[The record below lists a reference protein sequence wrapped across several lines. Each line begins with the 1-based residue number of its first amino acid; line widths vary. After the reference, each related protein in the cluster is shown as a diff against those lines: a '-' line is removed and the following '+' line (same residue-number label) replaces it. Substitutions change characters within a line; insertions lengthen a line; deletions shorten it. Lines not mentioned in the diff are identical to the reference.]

1 MLHVLLAAII
11 SQAPAATQAAP
22 AAPAAP
28 TTLALSIG
36 SKAPIPEISD
46 FVRGEKPTFFEPG
59 KVYVIEFW
67 ATWCPPCRQSMPHLT
82 KLAEDMKSKGVVIV
96 GVSDEKV
103 ETVRTFLEKDE
114 WKQKARYTLA
124 TDPDRSTHK
133 AYMEASGQGGIPTAF
148 IVKEGVVQW
157 IGHPMEMDA
166 PLAKVVNGTW
176 DPKTAKQTFEDSVAE
191 EMKAM
196 GRQNDMTKAID
207 SKDWDKA
214 VALIDAEIAASTGE
228 EAMQSR
234 VQKAQILLVAGRSE
248 AAYALCAELIKE
260 DPALRNFVAT
270 SVLHLPDVADRRVDL
285 AITWLTDVTSAA
297 GPANPQVL
305 AELAYAW
312 SLKGDFTKAA
322 DFMRRAIDTAK
333 SLGPTA
339 ADYVA
344 DLTAQL
350 KGYESK
356 AAGNGSSN
364 AAGSNSNAADSKS
377 NKYSA
382 AQPSSLARRAVDRR

>member
-11 SQAPAATQAAP
+11 SQAPAATQTAP
-22 AAPAAP
+22 TAPAAP

-166 PLAKVVNGTW
+166 PLAKIVDGTW
-176 DPKTAKQTFEDSVAE
+176 DPKTAKQSFEDAVAE

-214 VALIDAEIAASTGE
+214 VALIDAEIAAAKGE
-228 EAMQSR
+228 EAMQSK

-248 AAYALCAELIKE
+248 AAYALCAELVKE

-344 DLTAQL
+344 DLTEQL

-356 AAGNGSSN
+356 AAGNGNSN
-364 AAGSNSNAADSKS
+364 AAGTNSNAADSKG
-377 NKYSA
+377 NK
-382 AQPSSLARRAVDRR
+382 

>member
-124 TDPDRSTHK
+124 TDPDRSTHR

-166 PLAKVVNGTW
+166 PLAKIVDGTW

-228 EAMQSR
+228 EAMQSK

-377 NKYSA
+377 NK
-382 AQPSSLARRAVDRR
+382 

>member
-166 PLAKVVNGTW
+166 PLAKIVDGTW
-176 DPKTAKQTFEDSVAE
+176 DPKTAKQSFEDAVAE

-228 EAMQSR
+228 EAMQSK

-350 KGYESK
+350 KGYELK
-356 AAGNGSSN
+356 AAGNGTSD

-377 NKYSA
+377 NK
-382 AQPSSLARRAVDRR
+382 

>member
-1 MLHVLLAAII
+1 MLHLLLAAII
-11 SQAPAATQAAP
+11 SQAQAATQAATAAQ
-22 AAPAAP
+22 AAPP
-28 TTLALSIG
+28 TLALSIG

-96 GVSDEKV
+96 GISDEKV
-103 ETVRTFLEKDE
+103 ETVRTFLEKEE

-166 PLAKVVNGTW
+166 PLAKVVDGTW
-176 DPKTAKQTFEDSVAE
+176 DSKTAKQTFEDAVAE

-214 VALIDAEIAASTGE
+214 IAMIDAEIATAKGE
-228 EAMQSR
+228 EALQSK
-234 VQKAQILLVAGRSE
+234 VQKAQILLIAGRGD
-248 AAYALCAELIKE
+248 AAYALCAELVKE
-260 DPALRNFVAT
+260 DPNVRTYIAT
-270 SVLHLPDVADRRVDL
+270 SVLRIPDVADRRVDV
-285 AITWLTDVTSAA
+285 AIGWLSDVVTADGA
-297 GPANPQVL
+297 TNPQVL

-322 DFMRRAIDTAK
+322 DFARRAMESAK

-339 ADYVA
+339 AEYVA
-344 DLTAQL
+344 DLAEQL

-356 AAGNGSSN
+356 
-364 AAGSNSNAADSKS
+364 SK
-377 NKYSA
+377 K
-382 AQPSSLARRAVDRR
+382 

>member
-1 MLHVLLAAII
+1 MLDLLLAAII
-11 SQAPAATQAAP
+11 SQAQAATQAATAAQ
-22 AAPAAP
+22 AAPP
-28 TTLALSIG
+28 TLALSIG

-96 GVSDEKV
+96 GISDEKV
-103 ETVRTFLEKDE
+103 ETVRTFLEKEE

-166 PLAKVVNGTW
+166 PLAKVVDGTW
-176 DPKTAKQTFEDSVAE
+176 DSKTAKQTFEDAVAE

-214 VALIDAEIAASTGE
+214 IAMIDAEIATAKGE
-228 EAMQSR
+228 EALQSK
-234 VQKAQILLVAGRSE
+234 VQKAQILLIAGRGD
-248 AAYALCAELIKE
+248 AAYALCAELVKE
-260 DPALRNFVAT
+260 DPNVRTYIAT
-270 SVLHLPDVADRRVDL
+270 SVLRIPDVADRRVDV
-285 AITWLTDVTSAA
+285 AIGWLSDVVTADGA
-297 GPANPQVL
+297 TNPQVL

-322 DFMRRAIDTAK
+322 DFARRAMESAK

-339 ADYVA
+339 AEYVA
-344 DLTAQL
+344 DLAEQL

-356 AAGNGSSN
+356 
-364 AAGSNSNAADSKS
+364 SK
-377 NKYSA
+377 K
-382 AQPSSLARRAVDRR
+382 

>member
-124 TDPDRSTHK
+124 TDPDRSTHR

-166 PLAKVVNGTW
+166 PLAKIVDGTW

-377 NKYSA
+377 NK
-382 AQPSSLARRAVDRR
+382 

>member
-11 SQAPAATQAAP
+11 SQAPAATQTAP

-166 PLAKVVNGTW
+166 PLAKIVDGTW
-176 DPKTAKQTFEDSVAE
+176 DPKTAKQSFEDAVAE

-214 VALIDAEIAASTGE
+214 VALIDAEIAAAKGE
-228 EAMQSR
+228 EAMQSK

-248 AAYALCAELIKE
+248 AAYALCAELVKE

-344 DLTAQL
+344 DLTEQL

-356 AAGNGSSN
+356 AAGNGNSN
-364 AAGSNSNAADSKS
+364 AAGNNSNAADSKS
-377 NKYSA
+377 NK
-382 AQPSSLARRAVDRR
+382 

>member
-166 PLAKVVNGTW
+166 PLAKIVDGTW
-176 DPKTAKQTFEDSVAE
+176 DPKTAKQSFEDAVAE

-228 EAMQSR
+228 EAMQSK

-333 SLGPTA
+333 SLGPNA

-350 KGYESK
+350 KGYELK

-364 AAGSNSNAADSKS
+364 AAGSTSNAADSKS
-377 NKYSA
+377 NK
-382 AQPSSLARRAVDRR
+382 

>member
-11 SQAPAATQAAP
+11 SQAQAATQAAP

-166 PLAKVVNGTW
+166 PLAKIVDGTW
-176 DPKTAKQTFEDSVAE
+176 DPKNAKQTFEDSVAE

-228 EAMQSR
+228 EAMQSK

-248 AAYALCAELIKE
+248 AAYALCAQLVKE
-260 DPALRNFVAT
+260 DPALRTFVAT
-270 SVLHLPDVADRRVDL
+270 SVLRIP
-285 AITWLTDVTSAA
+285 
-297 GPANPQVL
+297 
-305 AELAYAW
+305 
-312 SLKGDFTKAA
+312 
-322 DFMRRAIDTAK
+322 
-333 SLGPTA
+333 
-339 ADYVA
+339 
-344 DLTAQL
+344 
-350 KGYESK
+350 
-356 AAGNGSSN
+356 
-364 AAGSNSNAADSKS
+364 
-377 NKYSA
+377 
-382 AQPSSLARRAVDRR
+382 

>member
-166 PLAKVVNGTW
+166 PLAKIVDGTW
-176 DPKTAKQTFEDSVAE
+176 DPKTAKQSFEDSVAE

-214 VALIDAEIAASTGE
+214 VALIDTEIAASTGE
-228 EAMQSR
+228 EAMQSK

-356 AAGNGSSN
+356 AAGNGRSN

-377 NKYSA
+377 NK
-382 AQPSSLARRAVDRR
+382 

>member
-1 MLHVLLAAII
+1 MLNVLLAAII

-124 TDPDRSTHK
+124 TDPDRSTYK

-166 PLAKVVNGTW
+166 PLAKIVDGTW
-176 DPKTAKQTFEDSVAE
+176 DPKTAKQTFEDAVAE

-228 EAMQSR
+228 EAMQSK

-248 AAYALCAELIKE
+248 AAYALCAELVKE
-260 DPALRNFVAT
+260 DPALRTFVAT
-270 SVLHLPDVADRRVDL
+270 SVLRIPDVADRRVDL

-377 NKYSA
+377 NK
-382 AQPSSLARRAVDRR
+382 

>member
-166 PLAKVVNGTW
+166 PLAKIVDGTW
-176 DPKTAKQTFEDSVAE
+176 DPKTAKQSFEDSVAE

-228 EAMQSR
+228 EAMQSK

-248 AAYALCAELIKE
+248 AAYALCAELVKE

-297 GPANPQVL
+297 GPVNPQVL

-356 AAGNGSSN
+356 AAGNSSSN

-377 NKYSA
+377 NK
-382 AQPSSLARRAVDRR
+382 

>member
-11 SQAPAATQAAP
+11 SQAPAATQAATAAQ
-22 AAPAAP
+22 AAPP
-28 TTLALSIG
+28 TLALSIG

-96 GVSDEKV
+96 GISDEKV
-103 ETVRTFLEKDE
+103 ETVRTFLEKEE

-166 PLAKVVNGTW
+166 PLAKVVDGTW
-176 DPKTAKQTFEDSVAE
+176 DSKTAKQTFEDAVAE

-214 VALIDAEIAASTGE
+214 IAMIDAEIATAKGE
-228 EAMQSR
+228 EALQSK
-234 VQKAQILLVAGRSE
+234 VQKAQVLLIAGRGD
-248 AAYALCAELIKE
+248 AAYALCAELVKE
-260 DPALRNFVAT
+260 DPNVRTYIAT
-270 SVLHLPDVADRRVDL
+270 SVLRIPDVADRRVDV
-285 AITWLTDVTSAA
+285 AIGWLSDVVTADGA
-297 GPANPQVL
+297 TNPQVL

-322 DFMRRAIDTAK
+322 DFARRAMESAK

-339 ADYVA
+339 AEYVA
-344 DLTAQL
+344 DLAEQL

-356 AAGNGSSN
+356 
-364 AAGSNSNAADSKS
+364 SK
-377 NKYSA
+377 K
-382 AQPSSLARRAVDRR
+382 

>member
-124 TDPDRSTHK
+124 TDPDRSTHR

-166 PLAKVVNGTW
+166 PLAKIVDGTW

-228 EAMQSR
+228 EAMQSK

-356 AAGNGSSN
+356 AAGNSSSN

-377 NKYSA
+377 NK
-382 AQPSSLARRAVDRR
+382 

>member
-22 AAPAAP
+22 VAPAAP

-124 TDPDRSTHK
+124 TDPDRSTHR

-166 PLAKVVNGTW
+166 PLAKIVDGTW

-228 EAMQSR
+228 EAMQSK

-344 DLTAQL
+344 DLTEQL

-377 NKYSA
+377 NK
-382 AQPSSLARRAVDRR
+382 

>member
-1 MLHVLLAAII
+1 MLDLLLAAII
-11 SQAPAATQAAP
+11 SQAQAATQAATAAQ
-22 AAPAAP
+22 AAPP
-28 TTLALSIG
+28 TLALSIG

-96 GVSDEKV
+96 GISDEKV
-103 ETVRTFLEKDE
+103 ETVRTFLEKEE

-148 IVKEGVVQW
+148 IVREGVVQW

-166 PLAKVVNGTW
+166 PLAKVVDGTW
-176 DPKTAKQTFEDSVAE
+176 DSKTAKQTFEDAVAE

-214 VALIDAEIAASTGE
+214 IAMIDAEIATAKGE
-228 EAMQSR
+228 EALQSK
-234 VQKAQILLVAGRSE
+234 VQKAQILLIAGRGD
-248 AAYALCAELIKE
+248 AAYALCAELVKE
-260 DPALRNFVAT
+260 DPNVRTYIAT
-270 SVLHLPDVADRRVDL
+270 SVLRIPDVADRRVDV
-285 AITWLTDVTSAA
+285 AIGWLSDVVTADGA
-297 GPANPQVL
+297 TNPQVL

-322 DFMRRAIDTAK
+322 DFARRAMESAK

-339 ADYVA
+339 AEYVA
-344 DLTAQL
+344 DLAEQL

-356 AAGNGSSN
+356 
-364 AAGSNSNAADSKS
+364 SK
-377 NKYSA
+377 K
-382 AQPSSLARRAVDRR
+382 

>member
-67 ATWCPPCRQSMPHLT
+67 ATWCPPSRQSMPHLT

-124 TDPDRSTHK
+124 TDPDRSTHR

-166 PLAKVVNGTW
+166 PLAKIVDGTW

-228 EAMQSR
+228 EAMQSK

-377 NKYSA
+377 NK
-382 AQPSSLARRAVDRR
+382 

>member
-124 TDPDRSTHK
+124 TDPDRSTHR

-166 PLAKVVNGTW
+166 PLAKIVDGTW

-364 AAGSNSNAADSKS
+364 AAGSSSNAADSKS
-377 NKYSA
+377 NK
-382 AQPSSLARRAVDRR
+382 

>member
-28 TTLALSIG
+28 TTLGLSIG

-166 PLAKVVNGTW
+166 PLAKIVDGTW
-176 DPKTAKQTFEDSVAE
+176 DPKTAKQSFEDAVAE

-214 VALIDAEIAASTGE
+214 VALIDAEIAAAKGE
-228 EAMQSR
+228 EAMQSK

-248 AAYALCAELIKE
+248 AAYALCAELVKE

-344 DLTAQL
+344 DLTEQL

-356 AAGNGSSN
+356 AAGNGNSN
-364 AAGSNSNAADSKS
+364 AAGTNSNAADSKG
-377 NKYSA
+377 NK
-382 AQPSSLARRAVDRR
+382 

>member
-166 PLAKVVNGTW
+166 PLAKIVDGTW
-176 DPKTAKQTFEDSVAE
+176 DPKTAKQSFEDAVAE

-214 VALIDAEIAASTGE
+214 VALIDAEIAAAKGE
-228 EAMQSR
+228 EAMQSK

-248 AAYALCAELIKE
+248 AAYALCAELVKE
-260 DPALRNFVAT
+260 DPTLRTFVAT
-270 SVLHLPDVADRRVDL
+270 SVLRIPDVADRRVDL

-344 DLTAQL
+344 DLTEQL

-356 AAGNGSSN
+356 AAGNGNSN
-364 AAGSNSNAADSKS
+364 AAGTNSNAADSKG
-377 NKYSA
+377 NK
-382 AQPSSLARRAVDRR
+382 

>member
-1 MLHVLLAAII
+1 MLHLLLAAII
-11 SQAPAATQAAP
+11 SQAPGATQAAP

-96 GVSDEKV
+96 GISDEKV
-103 ETVRTFLEKDE
+103 ETVRTFLEKEE

-166 PLAKVVNGTW
+166 PLAKVVDGTW
-176 DPKTAKQTFEDSVAE
+176 DSKTAKQTFEDAVAE

-214 VALIDAEIAASTGE
+214 IAMIDAEIATAKGE
-228 EAMQSR
+228 EALQSK
-234 VQKAQILLVAGRSE
+234 VQKAQILLIAERGD
-248 AAYALCAELIKE
+248 AAYALCAELVKE
-260 DPALRNFVAT
+260 DPNVRTYIAT
-270 SVLHLPDVADRRVDL
+270 SVLRIPDVADRRVDV
-285 AITWLTDVTSAA
+285 AIGWLSDVVTADGA
-297 GPANPQVL
+297 TNPQVL

-322 DFMRRAIDTAK
+322 DFARRAMESAK

-339 ADYVA
+339 AEYVA
-344 DLTAQL
+344 DLAEQL

-356 AAGNGSSN
+356 
-364 AAGSNSNAADSKS
+364 SK
-377 NKYSA
+377 K
-382 AQPSSLARRAVDRR
+382 

>member
-124 TDPDRSTHK
+124 TDPDRSTHR

-166 PLAKVVNGTW
+166 PLAKIVDGTW

-214 VALIDAEIAASTGE
+214 VALIDAEIAASAGE
-228 EAMQSR
+228 EAMQSK

-312 SLKGDFTKAA
+312 SLTGDFTKAA

-350 KGYESK
+350 KGYELK

-364 AAGSNSNAADSKS
+364 AAGSSSNAADSKS
-377 NKYSA
+377 N
-382 AQPSSLARRAVDRR
+382 Q

>member
-166 PLAKVVNGTW
+166 PLAKIVDGTW
-176 DPKTAKQTFEDSVAE
+176 DPKTAKQTFEDAVAE

-350 KGYESK
+350 KGYELK

-364 AAGSNSNAADSKS
+364 AAGSSSNAADSKS
-377 NKYSA
+377 NK
-382 AQPSSLARRAVDRR
+382 

>member
-11 SQAPAATQAAP
+11 SQAPAATQATP

-124 TDPDRSTHK
+124 TDPDRSTHR

-166 PLAKVVNGTW
+166 PLAKIVDGTW
-176 DPKTAKQTFEDSVAE
+176 DPKTAKQSFEDAVAE

-214 VALIDAEIAASTGE
+214 VALIDAEIAANIGE
-228 EAMQSR
+228 EAMQSK

-248 AAYALCAELIKE
+248 AAYALCAELVKE

-356 AAGNGSSN
+356 AAGNSSSN
-364 AAGSNSNAADSKS
+364 AAGSNSNAADGKS
-377 NKYSA
+377 NK
-382 AQPSSLARRAVDRR
+382 

>member
-124 TDPDRSTHK
+124 TDPDRSTHR

-166 PLAKVVNGTW
+166 PLAKIVDGTW
-176 DPKTAKQTFEDSVAE
+176 DPKTAKQSFEDAVAE

-214 VALIDAEIAASTGE
+214 VALIDAEIAANIGE
-228 EAMQSR
+228 EAMQSK

-248 AAYALCAELIKE
+248 AAYALCAELVKE

-364 AAGSNSNAADSKS
+364 AAGSNSNAADGKS
-377 NKYSA
+377 NK
-382 AQPSSLARRAVDRR
+382 

>member
-11 SQAPAATQAAP
+11 SQALAATQAAP
-22 AAPAAP
+22 AAPVAP
-28 TTLALSIG
+28 ATLALSIG

-166 PLAKVVNGTW
+166 PLAKIVDGTW

-228 EAMQSR
+228 EAMQSK

-344 DLTAQL
+344 DLTEQL
-350 KGYESK
+350 KAYESK
-356 AAGNGSSN
+356 AAGIGNSN
-364 AAGSNSNAADSKS
+364 AAGNNSNAADSKS
-377 NKYSA
+377 NK
-382 AQPSSLARRAVDRR
+382 

>member
-166 PLAKVVNGTW
+166 PLAKIVDGTW
-176 DPKTAKQTFEDSVAE
+176 DPKTAKQSFEDAVAE

-228 EAMQSR
+228 EAMQSK

-356 AAGNGSSN
+356 AAGNGTSN

-377 NKYSA
+377 NK
-382 AQPSSLARRAVDRR
+382 

>member
-11 SQAPAATQAAP
+11 SQAQAATQAAP

-46 FVRGEKPTFFEPG
+46 FVRGEKPSFFEPG

-166 PLAKVVNGTW
+166 PLAKIVDGTW
-176 DPKTAKQTFEDSVAE
+176 DPKTAKQSFEDAVAE

-228 EAMQSR
+228 EAMQSK

-356 AAGNGSSN
+356 AAGTGSSN

-377 NKYSA
+377 NK
-382 AQPSSLARRAVDRR
+382 

>member
-1 MLHVLLAAII
+1 MLHALLAAII
-11 SQAPAATQAAP
+11 SQAPAATHAAP

-124 TDPDRSTHK
+124 TDPDRSTYK

-157 IGHPMEMDA
+157 IGHPMKLDA
-166 PLAKVVNGTW
+166 PLAQIVDGTW
-176 DPKTAKQTFEDSVAE
+176 DPKTAKQTFEDAVAE

-228 EAMQSR
+228 EAMQSK

-260 DPALRNFVAT
+260 DPALRTFVAT
-270 SVLHLPDVADRRVDL
+270 SVLRIPDVADRRVDL

-344 DLTAQL
+344 DLTEQL

-356 AAGNGSSN
+356 AAGNGNSN
-364 AAGSNSNAADSKS
+364 AAGNNSNAADSKS
-377 NKYSA
+377 NK
-382 AQPSSLARRAVDRR
+382 

>member
-28 TTLALSIG
+28 VTLALSIG

-166 PLAKVVNGTW
+166 PLAKIVDGTW
-176 DPKTAKQTFEDSVAE
+176 DPKTAKQTFEDAVAE

-228 EAMQSR
+228 EAMQSK

-248 AAYALCAELIKE
+248 AAYALCAELVKE
-260 DPALRNFVAT
+260 DPTLRTFVAT
-270 SVLHLPDVADRRVDL
+270 SVLRIPDVADRRVDL

-344 DLTAQL
+344 DLTEQL

-356 AAGNGSSN
+356 AAGNGT
-364 AAGSNSNAADSKS
+364 SNAADSKS
-377 NKYSA
+377 NK
-382 AQPSSLARRAVDRR
+382 

>member
-1 MLHVLLAAII
+1 MLHLLLAAII
-11 SQAPAATQAAP
+11 SQAPGATQ

-96 GVSDEKV
+96 GISDEKV
-103 ETVRTFLEKDE
+103 ETVRTFLEKEE

-166 PLAKVVNGTW
+166 PLAKVVDGTW
-176 DPKTAKQTFEDSVAE
+176 DSKTAKQTFEDAVAE

-214 VALIDAEIAASTGE
+214 IAMIDAEIATAKGE
-228 EAMQSR
+228 EALQSK
-234 VQKAQILLVAGRSE
+234 VQKAQILLIAGRGD
-248 AAYALCAELIKE
+248 AAYALCAELVKE
-260 DPALRNFVAT
+260 DPNVRTYIAT
-270 SVLHLPDVADRRVDL
+270 SVLRIPDVADRRVDV
-285 AITWLTDVTSAA
+285 AIGWLSDVVTADGA
-297 GPANPQVL
+297 TNPQVL

-322 DFMRRAIDTAK
+322 DFARRAMESAK

-339 ADYVA
+339 AEYVA
-344 DLTAQL
+344 DLAEQL

-356 AAGNGSSN
+356 
-364 AAGSNSNAADSKS
+364 SK
-377 NKYSA
+377 K
-382 AQPSSLARRAVDRR
+382 

>member
-157 IGHPMEMDA
+157 IGHPMDMDG
-166 PLAKVVNGTW
+166 PLAKVVDGTW
-176 DPKTAKQTFEDSVAE
+176 DPKTAKQTFEDAVAE

-228 EAMQSR
+228 EAMQSK

-248 AAYALCAELIKE
+248 AAYALCTELVNE
-260 DPALRNFVAT
+260 DPALRTFVAT

-350 KGYESK
+350 KGYEFK

-364 AAGSNSNAADSKS
+364 AAGSNRNAADSKS
-377 NKYSA
+377 NK
-382 AQPSSLARRAVDRR
+382 

>member
-11 SQAPAATQAAP
+11 SQAPAATQTAP
-22 AAPAAP
+22 TAPAAP

-166 PLAKVVNGTW
+166 PLAKIVDGTW
-176 DPKTAKQTFEDSVAE
+176 DPKTAKQSFEDAVAE

-214 VALIDAEIAASTGE
+214 VALIDAEIAAAKGE
-228 EAMQSR
+228 EAMQSK

-248 AAYALCAELIKE
+248 AAYALCAELVKE

-285 AITWLTDVTSAA
+285 AITWLNDVTSAA

-344 DLTAQL
+344 DLTEQL

-356 AAGNGSSN
+356 AAGNGNSN
-364 AAGSNSNAADSKS
+364 AAGNNSNAADSKS
-377 NKYSA
+377 NK
-382 AQPSSLARRAVDRR
+382 

>member
-166 PLAKVVNGTW
+166 PLAKIVDGTW

-228 EAMQSR
+228 EAMQSK

-248 AAYALCAELIKE
+248 AAYALCAELVKE

-377 NKYSA
+377 NK
-382 AQPSSLARRAVDRR
+382 

>member
-11 SQAPAATQAAP
+11 SQAPAATQTAP

-166 PLAKVVNGTW
+166 PLAKIVDGTW
-176 DPKTAKQTFEDSVAE
+176 DPKTAKQSFEDAVAE

-228 EAMQSR
+228 EAMQSK

-350 KGYESK
+350 KGYELK
-356 AAGNGSSN
+356 AAGNGTSN

-377 NKYSA
+377 NK
-382 AQPSSLARRAVDRR
+382 

>member
-124 TDPDRSTHK
+124 TDPDRSTHR

-166 PLAKVVNGTW
+166 PLAKIVDGTW

-214 VALIDAEIAASTGE
+214 VALIDAEIAASAGE
-228 EAMQSR
+228 EAMQSK

-260 DPALRNFVAT
+260 DPALRTFVAT

-350 KGYESK
+350 KGYELK

-377 NKYSA
+377 NK
-382 AQPSSLARRAVDRR
+382 

>member
-124 TDPDRSTHK
+124 TDPDRSTHR

-166 PLAKVVNGTW
+166 PLAKIVDGTW

-207 SKDWDKA
+207 SKDWGKA

-228 EAMQSR
+228 EAMQSK

-377 NKYSA
+377 NK
-382 AQPSSLARRAVDRR
+382 

>member
-124 TDPDRSTHK
+124 TDPDRSTHR

-166 PLAKVVNGTW
+166 PLAKIVDGTW

-228 EAMQSR
+228 EAMQSK

-364 AAGSNSNAADSKS
+364 AAGSNSNAADGKS
-377 NKYSA
+377 NK
-382 AQPSSLARRAVDRR
+382 